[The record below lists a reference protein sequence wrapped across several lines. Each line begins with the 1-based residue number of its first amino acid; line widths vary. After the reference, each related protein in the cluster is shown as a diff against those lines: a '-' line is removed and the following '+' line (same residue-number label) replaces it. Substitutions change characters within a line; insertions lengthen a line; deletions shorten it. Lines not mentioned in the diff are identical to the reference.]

1 MNRSSTTQDRIAF
14 VQRMGKALHRY
25 GAPAHRLQ
33 DALTAMSNELGLKAN
48 FFTTPSAIMYS
59 YDIPGENGIAHLQRV
74 HNNSIDLHR
83 LSQLD
88 KLFNDF
94 LGTDLTVT
102 AANARL
108 DDILNE
114 NYGYNQI
121 TKLFAFTLTSGGAST
136 FFGGNLG
143 DVALSSICGFLLF
156 LIFQWSQHR
165 DAVRRLFDPLSATV
179 ISFVATVGAALLGA
193 NADIST
199 LAGIIVLVPGFSIII
214 GSTELVLDHPV
225 SGSAR
230 LARAGMTVMM
240 LFIGVLFGSGLAQY
254 LVDIDSLQQIV
265 LPSMPIWLPPVS
277 IVIAGLGVGVLF
289 NNSRRDLPWA
299 VVAVCLPYLAMKFGL
314 ENLERAPS
322 LFLSAVIVALF
333 GNMFARAFDRPALT
347 VLMPG
352 ILILVPGATSFLSI
366 TDIAGGNFQTGLQSA
381 FQVFISGA
389 AIVAGFMTSSLLL
402 PPRKAL

>member
-1 MNRSSTTQDRIAF
+1 MTPASTTQDRIAF

-25 GAPAHRLQ
+25 GAPAHRLE
-33 DALTAMSNELGLKAN
+33 DALKAMSNELGLKGN

-59 YDIPGENGIAHLQRV
+59 YDIPGENGIARLQRV
-74 HNNSIDLHR
+74 HNNAIDLHR

-94 LGTDLTVT
+94 IGTDLTVT
-102 AANARL
+102 VANARL
-108 DDILNE
+108 DGILDE
-114 NYGYNQI
+114 SYGYNQI

-230 LARAGMTVMM
+230 LARAGMTVLM
-240 LFIGVLFGSGLAQY
+240 LFIGVLFGSGIAQH
-254 LVDIDSLQQIV
+254 LFDIDSLQQV
-265 LPSMPIWLPPVS
+265 VPPAMPVWLPPLS

-322 LFLSAVIVALF
+322 LFLGAVIVALF

>member
-1 MNRSSTTQDRIAF
+1 MTPASTTQDRIAF

-25 GAPAHRLQ
+25 GAPAHRLE
-33 DALTAMSNELGLKAN
+33 DALKAMSNELGLKGN

-59 YDIPGENGIAHLQRV
+59 YDIPGENGIARLQRV
-74 HNNSIDLHR
+74 HNNAIDLHR

-94 LGTDLTVT
+94 IGTDLTVT
-102 AANARL
+102 VANARL
-108 DDILNE
+108 DGILDE
-114 NYGYNQI
+114 SYGYNQI

-230 LARAGMTVMM
+230 LARAGMTVLM
-240 LFIGVLFGSGLAQY
+240 LFIGVLFGSGIAQH
-254 LVDIDSLQQIV
+254 LFDIDSLQQV
-265 LPSMPIWLPPVS
+265 VPPAMPVWLPPLS

-366 TDIAGGNFQTGLQSA
+366 TDIAGGNFETGLQSA

>member
-1 MNRSSTTQDRIAF
+1 MTPASTTQDRIAF

-25 GAPAHRLQ
+25 GAPAHRLE
-33 DALTAMSNELGLKAN
+33 DALKAMSNELGLKGN

-59 YDIPGENGIAHLQRV
+59 YDIPGENGIARLQRV
-74 HNNSIDLHR
+74 HNNAIDLHR

-94 LGTDLTVT
+94 IGTDLTVT
-102 AANARL
+102 VANARL
-108 DDILNE
+108 DGILDE
-114 NYGYNQI
+114 SYGYHQI

-230 LARAGMTVMM
+230 LARAGMTVLM
-240 LFIGVLFGSGLAQY
+240 LFIGVLFGSGIAQH
-254 LVDIDSLQQIV
+254 LFDIDSLQQV
-265 LPSMPIWLPPVS
+265 VPPAMPVWLPPLS

-322 LFLSAVIVALF
+322 LFLGAVIVALF

-389 AIVAGFMTSSLLL
+389 AIGAGFMTSSLLL

>member
-1 MNRSSTTQDRIAF
+1 MTPASTTQDRIAF

-25 GAPAHRLQ
+25 GAPAHRLE
-33 DALTAMSNELGLKAN
+33 DALKAMSNELGLKGN

-59 YDIPGENGIAHLQRV
+59 YDIPGENGIARLQRV
-74 HNNSIDLHR
+74 HNNAIDLHR

-179 ISFVATVGAALLGA
+179 ISFVATAGAALLGA
-193 NADIST
+193 NPNIST

-214 GSTELVLDHPV
+214 GATELVLDHPV

-254 LVDIDSLQQIV
+254 LFDIDSLQQVV
-265 LPSMPIWLPPVS
+265 LPSMPVWLPPLS

-366 TDIAGGNFQTGLQSA
+366 TDIAGGNFETGLQSA

-402 PPRKAL
+402 TPRKAL

>member
-1 MNRSSTTQDRIAF
+1 MTPASTTQDRIAF

-25 GAPAHRLQ
+25 GAPAHRLE
-33 DALTAMSNELGLKAN
+33 DALKAMSNELGLKGN

-59 YDIPGENGIAHLQRV
+59 YDIPGENGIARLQRV
-74 HNNSIDLHR
+74 HNNAIDLHR

-94 LGTDLTVT
+94 IGTDLTVT
-102 AANARL
+102 VANARL
-108 DDILNE
+108 DGILDE
-114 NYGYNQI
+114 SYGYNQI

-230 LARAGMTVMM
+230 LARAGMTVLM
-240 LFIGVLFGSGLAQY
+240 LFIGVLFGSGIAQH
-254 LVDIDSLQQIV
+254 LFDIDSLQQV
-265 LPSMPIWLPPVS
+265 VPPTMPVWLPPLS

-322 LFLSAVIVALF
+322 LFLGAVIVALF

-366 TDIAGGNFQTGLQSA
+366 TDIAGGNFQAGLQSA

>member
-1 MNRSSTTQDRIAF
+1 MTPASTTQDRIAF

-165 DAVRRLFDPLSATV
+165 DAVKRLFDPLSATV
-179 ISFVATVGAALLGA
+179 ISFVATIGAALLGA

-254 LVDIDSLQQIV
+254 LFDIDSLQQV
-265 LPSMPIWLPPVS
+265 VPPSMPVWLPPLS

>member
-1 MNRSSTTQDRIAF
+1 MTPASTTQDRIAF

-25 GAPAHRLQ
+25 GAPAHRLE
-33 DALTAMSNELGLKAN
+33 DALKAMSNELGLKGN

-59 YDIPGENGIAHLQRV
+59 YDIPGENGIARLQRV
-74 HNNSIDLHR
+74 HNNAIDLHR

-94 LGTDLTVT
+94 IGTDLTVT
-102 AANARL
+102 VANARL
-108 DDILNE
+108 DGILDE
-114 NYGYNQI
+114 SYGYNQI

-230 LARAGMTVMM
+230 LARAGMTVLM
-240 LFIGVLFGSGLAQY
+240 LFIGVLFGSGIAQH
-254 LVDIDSLQQIV
+254 LFDIDSLQQV
-265 LPSMPIWLPPVS
+265 VPPTMPVWLPPLS

-322 LFLSAVIVALF
+322 LFLGAVIVALF

>member
-1 MNRSSTTQDRIAF
+1 MTPASTTQDRIAF
-14 VQRMGKALHRY
+14 VQRMGKALHRD
-25 GAPAHRLQ
+25 GAPAHRLE
-33 DALTAMSNELGLKAN
+33 DALKAMSNELGLKGN

-59 YDIPGENGIAHLQRV
+59 YDIPGENGIARLQRV
-74 HNNSIDLHR
+74 HNNAIDLHR

-240 LFIGVLFGSGLAQY
+240 LFIGVLFGSGIAQH
-254 LVDIDSLQQIV
+254 LFDIDSLQQV
-265 LPSMPIWLPPVS
+265 VPPTMPVWLPPLS

-322 LFLSAVIVALF
+322 LFLGAVIVALF

>member
-1 MNRSSTTQDRIAF
+1 MTPASTTQDRIAF

-25 GAPAHRLQ
+25 GAPAHRLE
-33 DALTAMSNELGLKAN
+33 DALKAMSNELGLKGN

-59 YDIPGENGIAHLQRV
+59 YDIPGENGIARLQRV
-74 HNNSIDLHR
+74 HNNAIDLHR

-94 LGTDLTVT
+94 IGTDLTV
-102 AANARL
+102 AVANARL
-108 DDILNE
+108 DGILDE
-114 NYGYNQI
+114 SYGYNQI

-230 LARAGMTVMM
+230 LARAGMTVLM
-240 LFIGVLFGSGLAQY
+240 LFIGVLFGSGIAQH
-254 LVDIDSLQQIV
+254 LFDIDSLQQV
-265 LPSMPIWLPPVS
+265 VPPAMPVWLPPLS

-322 LFLSAVIVALF
+322 LFLGAVIVALF

>member
-1 MNRSSTTQDRIAF
+1 MTPASTTQDRIAF

-25 GAPAHRLQ
+25 GAPAHRLE
-33 DALTAMSNELGLKAN
+33 DALKAMSNELGLKGN

-59 YDIPGENGIAHLQRV
+59 YDIPGENGIARLQRV
-74 HNNSIDLHR
+74 HNNAIDLHR

-94 LGTDLTVT
+94 IGTDLTVT
-102 AANARL
+102 VANARL
-108 DDILNE
+108 DGILDE
-114 NYGYNQI
+114 SYGYNQI

-230 LARAGMTVMM
+230 LARAGMTVLM
-240 LFIGVLFGSGLAQY
+240 LFIGVLFGSGIAQH
-254 LVDIDSLQQIV
+254 LFDIDSLQQV
-265 LPSMPIWLPPVS
+265 VPPAMPAWLPPLS

>member
-1 MNRSSTTQDRIAF
+1 MTPASTTQDRIAF

-25 GAPAHRLQ
+25 GAPAHRLE
-33 DALTAMSNELGLKAN
+33 DALKAMSNELGLKGN

-59 YDIPGENGIAHLQRV
+59 YDIPGENGIARLQRV
-74 HNNSIDLHR
+74 HNNAIDLHR

-94 LGTDLTVT
+94 IGTDLTVT
-102 AANARL
+102 VANARL
-108 DDILNE
+108 DGILDE
-114 NYGYNQI
+114 SYGYHQI

-230 LARAGMTVMM
+230 LARAGMTVLM
-240 LFIGVLFGSGLAQY
+240 LFIGVLFGSGIAQH
-254 LVDIDSLQQIV
+254 LFDIDSLQQV
-265 LPSMPIWLPPVS
+265 VPPTMPVWLPPLS

-322 LFLSAVIVALF
+322 LFLGAVIVALF

-366 TDIAGGNFQTGLQSA
+366 TDIAGGNFETGLQSA

>member
-1 MNRSSTTQDRIAF
+1 MTPSSTTQDRIAF
-14 VQRMGKALHRY
+14 VQRMGKSLHRY
-25 GAPAHRLQ
+25 GAPAHRLE
-33 DALTAMSNELGLKAN
+33 DVLKAMSNELGLKGN

-59 YDIPGENGIAHLQRV
+59 YDIPGENGIARLQRV
-74 HNNSIDLHR
+74 HNNSMDLHR

-94 LGTDLTVT
+94 LDTDLAVS
-102 AANARL
+102 AANVQL
-108 DDILNE
+108 DEILSE
-114 NYGYNQI
+114 KQRYHPLI
-121 TKLFAFTLTSGGAST
+121 TLLAFSLTSGGAST

-143 DVALSSICGFLLF
+143 DVALSTLCGFLLF
-156 LIFQWSQHR
+156 LIFQWSRRR
-165 DAVRRLFDPLSATV
+165 DAVNRLFEPLSATA
-179 ISFVATVGAALLGA
+179 ISFVATACAAMFGA
-193 NADIST
+193 NANVST
-199 LAGIIVLVPGFSIII
+199 LAGIIALVPGFSIII
-214 GSTELVLDHPV
+214 GATELVLDHPV

-240 LFIGVLFGSGLAQY
+240 LFIGVMFGSGLAQH
-254 LVDIDSLQQIV
+254 LIDIDSLSHV
-265 LPSMPIWLPPVS
+265 VPSAMPVWLPPLSV
-277 IVIAGLGVGVLF
+277 VVAGLGIGVLF

-299 VVAVCLPYLAMKFGL
+299 IVAVCLPYLAMKFGL
-314 ENLERAPS
+314 ENLDRAPS
-322 LFLSAVIVALF
+322 LFICAVIVALF

-366 TDIAGGNFQTGLQSA
+366 TDIAGGDFETGLQSA
-381 FQVFISGA
+381 FQVFVSGA

>member
-1 MNRSSTTQDRIAF
+1 MTLTSSNQDRIAF

-33 DALTAMSNELGLKAN
+33 DALTAMSNELGLQGN

-156 LIFQWSQHR
+156 LIFRWSQHR
-165 DAVRRLFDPLSATV
+165 DAVRRLFDPLSATA
-179 ISFVATVGAALLGA
+179 ISFVATAGAALLGA
-193 NADIST
+193 NPNIST

-254 LVDIDSLQQIV
+254 LFDIDSLQQV
-265 LPSMPIWLPPVS
+265 VPPSMPVWLPPLS

-366 TDIAGGNFQTGLQSA
+366 TDIAGGNFETGLQSA

>member
-1 MNRSSTTQDRIAF
+1 MTPASATQDRIAF

-25 GAPAHRLQ
+25 GAPAHRLE
-33 DALTAMSNELGLKAN
+33 DALKAMSNELGLKGN

-59 YDIPGENGIAHLQRV
+59 YDIPGENGIARLQRV
-74 HNNSIDLHR
+74 HNNAIDLHR

-94 LGTDLTVT
+94 IGTDLTVT
-102 AANARL
+102 VANARL
-108 DDILNE
+108 DGILDE
-114 NYGYNQI
+114 SYGYNQI

-230 LARAGMTVMM
+230 LARAGMTVLM
-240 LFIGVLFGSGLAQY
+240 LFIGVLFGSGIAQH
-254 LVDIDSLQQIV
+254 LFDIDSLQQV
-265 LPSMPIWLPPVS
+265 VPPAMPAWLPPLS

>member
-1 MNRSSTTQDRIAF
+1 MTPASTTQDRIAF

-25 GAPAHRLQ
+25 GAPAHRLE
-33 DALTAMSNELGLKAN
+33 DALKAMSNELGLKGN

-59 YDIPGENGIAHLQRV
+59 YDIPGENGVARLQRV

-102 AANARL
+102 AANAQL
-108 DDILNE
+108 DEILNE
-114 NYGYNQI
+114 
-121 TKLFAFTLTSGGAST
+121 KFAYHPAVTLLAFSLTSGGAST

-143 DVALSSICGFLLF
+143 DVVLSTICGLVLF

-165 DAVRRLFDPLSATV
+165 EAVSRLYDPLSAMV
-179 ISFVATVGAALLGA
+179 VSFVATAGAALFGA
-193 NADIST
+193 SADIST
-199 LAGIIVLVPGFSIII
+199 LAGIIILIPGFGIII
-214 GSTELVLDHPV
+214 GATELVLNHPV

-254 LVDIDSLQQIV
+254 IINIDSLPQV
-265 LPSMPIWLPPVS
+265 VPPAMPPWLPPLS
-277 IVIAGLGVGVLF
+277 IVIVGLGTGVLF

-322 LFLSAVIVALF
+322 LFIVAVIVALF
-333 GNMFARAFDRPALT
+333 GNMFARTFDRPALT

-366 TDIAGGNFQTGLQSA
+366 TDIAGGNFETGLQSA
-381 FQVFISGA
+381 FQVFVSGA

>member
-1 MNRSSTTQDRIAF
+1 MTPASPTQNRIVI

-25 GAPAHRLQ
+25 GAPAHRLE
-33 DALTAMSNELGLKAN
+33 DALKAMSNELGLKGN

-59 YDIPGENGIAHLQRV
+59 YDIPGENGIARLQRV
-74 HNNSIDLHR
+74 HNNAIDLHR

-94 LGTDLTVT
+94 IGTDLTVT
-102 AANARL
+102 VANARL
-108 DDILNE
+108 DGILDE
-114 NYGYNQI
+114 SYGYNQI

-143 DVALSSICGFLLF
+143 DVAVSSICGFLLF

-230 LARAGMTVMM
+230 LARAGMTVLM
-240 LFIGVLFGSGLAQY
+240 LFIGVLFGSGIAQH
-254 LVDIDSLQQIV
+254 LFDIDSLQQV
-265 LPSMPIWLPPVS
+265 VPPAMPAWLPPLS

>member
-1 MNRSSTTQDRIAF
+1 MTPASTTQDRIAF

-25 GAPAHRLQ
+25 GAPAHRLE
-33 DALTAMSNELGLKAN
+33 DALKAMSNELGLKGN

-59 YDIPGENGIAHLQRV
+59 YDIPGENGVARLQRV

-94 LGTDLTVT
+94 LATDLTIT
-102 AANARL
+102 AANTQL
-108 DDILNE
+108 DEILNE
-114 NYGYNQI
+114 
-121 TKLFAFTLTSGGAST
+121 KFAYHPVVTLLAFSLTSGGAST

-143 DVALSSICGFLLF
+143 DVVLSTICGLVLF

-165 DAVRRLFDPLSATV
+165 EAVSRLYDPLSAMV
-179 ISFVATVGAALLGA
+179 VSFVATAGAALFGA
-193 NADIST
+193 SADIST
-199 LAGIIVLVPGFSIII
+199 LAGIIILIPGFGIII
-214 GSTELVLDHPV
+214 GATELVLNHPV

-254 LVDIDSLQQIV
+254 IINIDSLPQV
-265 LPSMPIWLPPVS
+265 VPPAMPPWLPPLS
-277 IVIAGLGVGVLF
+277 IVIVGLGTGVLF

-322 LFLSAVIVALF
+322 LFIVAVIVALF
-333 GNMFARAFDRPALT
+333 GNMFARTFDRPALT

-366 TDIAGGNFQTGLQSA
+366 TDIAGGNFETGLQSA
-381 FQVFISGA
+381 FQVFVSGA

>member
-1 MNRSSTTQDRIAF
+1 MTPASTTQDRIAF

-108 DDILNE
+108 DEILDE
-114 NYGYNQI
+114 SYGYNQI

-165 DAVRRLFDPLSATV
+165 DAIRRLFDPLSAMV
-179 ISFVATVGAALLGA
+179 ISFVATAGAALLGA

-214 GSTELVLDHPV
+214 GATELVLDHPV

-240 LFIGVLFGSGLAQY
+240 LFIGVLFGSGLAQHF
-254 LVDIDSLQQIV
+254 INIGSLPQGI
-265 LPSMPIWLPPVS
+265 PPAMPVWLPPLS

-299 VVAVCLPYLAMKFGL
+299 VVAVCLPYFAMEFGL
-314 ENLERAPS
+314 ENLERAPR
-322 LFLSAVIVALF
+322 LFLGAVIVALF

>member
-1 MNRSSTTQDRIAF
+1 MTPASTTQDRIAF

-25 GAPAHRLQ
+25 GAPAHRLE
-33 DALTAMSNELGLKAN
+33 DALKAMSNELGLKGN

-59 YDIPGENGIAHLQRV
+59 YDIPGENGIARLQRV
-74 HNNSIDLHR
+74 HNNAIDLHR

-94 LGTDLTVT
+94 IGTDLTVT
-102 AANARL
+102 VANARL
-108 DDILNE
+108 DGILDE
-114 NYGYNQI
+114 SYGYHQI

-230 LARAGMTVMM
+230 LARAGMTVLM
-240 LFIGVLFGSGLAQY
+240 LFIGVLFGSGIAQH
-254 LVDIDSLQQIV
+254 LFDIDGLQQV
-265 LPSMPIWLPPVS
+265 VPPAMPAWLPPLS

>member
-1 MNRSSTTQDRIAF
+1 MTPASTTQDRIAF

-25 GAPAHRLQ
+25 GAPAHRLE
-33 DALTAMSNELGLKAN
+33 DALKAMSNELGLKGN

-59 YDIPGENGIAHLQRV
+59 YDIPGENGIARLQRV
-74 HNNSIDLHR
+74 HNNAIDLHR

-94 LGTDLTVT
+94 IGTDLTVT
-102 AANARL
+102 VANARL
-108 DDILNE
+108 DGILDE
-114 NYGYNQI
+114 SYGYHQI

-230 LARAGMTVMM
+230 LARAGMTVLM
-240 LFIGVLFGSGLAQY
+240 LFIGVLFGSGIAQH
-254 LVDIDSLQQIV
+254 LFDIDSLQQV
-265 LPSMPIWLPPVS
+265 VPPTMPVWLPPLS

-322 LFLSAVIVALF
+322 LFLGAVIVALF